1 MANKSPEITQATGS
15 DEGILQNQK
24 SLPKMKQVMCYNFN
38 LFSKI
43 GKRRFTFF
51 SRHKESKE
59 RDKIE
64 EDGRMRSKTFG
75 GGKKPK
81 TKKEKETTPIAE
93 SKRSKHEQKKK
104 ERKKDR
110 KNMRTLMIGLDDAGK
125 TSILTMML
133 LKLITFT
140 ILLS

>member
-1 MANKSPEITQATGS
+1 MY
-15 DEGILQNQK
+15 
-24 SLPKMKQVMCYNFN
+24 YNFN
-38 LFSKI
+38 LFLKI

-51 SRHKESKE
+51 SRHKESKSKKDAE
-59 RDKIE
+59 KIQKESGKAE
-64 EDGRMRSKTFG
+64 EDGRKRSKTFGG

-140 ILLS
+140 ILS

>member
-1 MANKSPEITQATGS
+1 M
-15 DEGILQNQK
+15 
-24 SLPKMKQVMCYNFN
+24 KMKQVTYYNFN
-38 LFSKI
+38 LFSLEGTI

-51 SRHKESKE
+51 SRHKESKSKKDAEKE
-59 RDKIE
+59 RGKVE
-64 EDGRMRSKTFG
+64 EDARMRSKTLG
-75 GGKKPK
+75 GGEKPK
-81 TKKEKETTPIAE
+81 TKKAKEKSPKAE

-110 KNMRTLMIGLDDAGK
+110 KNMRTLMIGLDFAGK

-140 ILLS
+140 IIIIILLYMIIIIT